1 MKQKL
6 LNIISFHNSVLAKYF
21 TLSVVS
27 IFLAIF
33 FIIGLIVF
41 GNQFVLT
48 VQESIERGIP
58 IQELIPIIGFN
69 MIRDVPLILALS
81 LFLAIIVSLSQF
93 YKSSEAIVMNSI
105 GLGGK
110 HFWYFFQPFVLII
123 FVFALFLTLYIVPSV
138 KNQKNIMEE
147 ETKNSSEFSFITE
160 GEFEQFKDGEI
171 VFYAS
176 DSKIASQELEQN
188 MEEVFIYSYSK
199 GDPVVILASEAT
211 KYSNF
216 KTKSIYLRLKD
227 GVRYQGIPGG
237 SKKNILEFEL
247 YDLEIVSG
255 NVHDLA
261 IAPTL
266 IEGMGSIDLFLQG
279 DRKAAAELQWRLSQ
293 PISILILSI
302 IAVILGKTSP
312 RNAKGVNLLIG
323 IVVFILY
330 NNGLLVIKKAIESGE
345 LNPFIGF
352 FGGHLVILIVLL
364 LAYHFRKLKFIKYV
378 DKIVSFN
385 LKKKSHV

>member
-1 MKQKL
+1 M
-6 LNIISFHNSVLAKYF
+6 
-21 TLSVVS
+21 
-27 IFLAIF
+27 
-33 FIIGLIVF
+33 
-41 GNQFVLT
+41 
-48 VQESIERGIP
+48 
-58 IQELIPIIGFN
+58 
-69 MIRDVPLILALS
+69 
-81 LFLAIIVSLSQF
+81 
-93 YKSSEAIVMNSI
+93 
-105 GLGGK
+105 
-110 HFWYFFQPFVLII
+110 
-123 FVFALFLTLYIVPSV
+123 
-138 KNQKNIMEE
+138 
-147 ETKNSSEFSFITE
+147 
-160 GEFEQFKDGEI
+160 
-171 VFYAS
+171 
-176 DSKIASQELEQN
+176 ASQAQ
-188 MEEVFIYSYSK
+188 
-199 GDPVVILASEAT
+199 
-211 KYSNF
+211 KYTNLGNNG
-216 KTKSIYLRLKD
+216 TYLRLRN
-227 GVRYQGIPGG
+227 GVRYQGTESRET
-237 SKKNILEFEL
+237 SKILNFDS

>member
-6 LNIISFHNSVLAKYF
+6 LNIINFYNSLLAKYF

-27 IFLAIF
+27 TFLAIF

-58 IQELIPIIGFN
+58 IQELMPIIGFN

-105 GLGGK
+105 GLGSK
-110 HFWYFFQPFVLII
+110 HFWYFFQPFVLSI
-123 FVFALFLTLYIVPSV
+123 FVLALLLTLYIVPSV

-176 DSKIASQELEQN
+176 DSKVASQELEQN

-211 KYSNF
+211 KYSNS

-227 GVRYQGIPGG
+227 GVRYQGIPSG

-255 NVHDLA
+255 EVQDLA
-261 IAPTL
+261 SVPTL
-266 IEGMGSIDLFLQG
+266 IEGMGSIALFLQG

-323 IVVFILY
+323 VVVFILY

-352 FGGHLVILIVLL
+352 LGGHFLILIVLL
-364 LAYHFRKLKFIKYV
+364 LAYHFRKLKYIKYI
-378 DKIVSFN
+378 DKIASLI